1 MVCIFIFHCVTVQA
15 ENCDAKCGGGGG
27 GVNKMHYGLCEN
39 GDWWFKVIV
48 KSSMVGTELTPLLW
62 I

>member
-1 MVCIFIFHCVTVQA
+1 MTVQA
-15 ENCDAKCGGGGG
+15 ENCDAKCGGGGGGG